1 MVEPNFEDTGQK
13 EYWLRTLR
21 EVGEP
26 GARAKVKELREGGLY
41 QKKQEVAY
49 NLAVAEYR
57 EQESAGRPI
66 RSESC
71 DVNPLEQG
79 ENSHKQ

>member
-1 MVEPNFEDTGQK
+1 MVEPIVEETGQK
-13 EYWLRTLR
+13 EYWLQTLR

-26 GARAKVKELREGGLY
+26 GARAKVKALREGGLY

-49 NLAVAEYR
+49 NLAIAEYR
-57 EQESAGRPI
+57 EQDSADRLIQP
-66 RSESC
+66 ESC
-71 DVNPLEQG
+71 DVKSLEQG